1 MDKIQI
7 DKINSILT
15 TARGSSAYVL
25 NDISLDIPKGKV
37 IGIIGESGSGKTQLA
52 LAICGLQPMIP
63 GVVSGNSSFES
74 DRYMYTDRK
83 SSELEKMLLPYNKVD
98 QIKSIT
104 EHGYT
109 LRKNTIGFIP
119 QDPKSYLNPYWTLD
133 RLFRET
139 YKLREDVDNFD
150 SFIDGYLTDVGL
162 DAKTIRYQYPSELSG
177 GEAQRAMIAFIL
189 SKKPQFIIA
198 DESTTGLDVSRQ
210 KTVINLLK
218 DIVQKQNDITLI
230 LISHD
235 FGFLDH
241 LVEYYCVVYG
251 GFLCE
256 FIENKKNIFT
266 NDELHPYTKD
276 LVSRLSSKEE
286 EVDTHNELA
295 SSVDVFK
302 KLDSCPYTGNC
313 SFYNETDSEELRS
326 RCSNGLPEKNQINTS
341 DEEHWIACVRYEK

>member
-1 MDKIQI
+1 MNKIKI
-7 DKINSILT
+7 DNINSVLT
-15 TARGSSAYVL
+15 TPKGTSAFVL
-25 NDISLDIPKGKV
+25 NDISIEIPKGKV

-63 GVVSGNSSFES
+63 GVVSGNSSFDS
-74 DRYMYTDRK
+74 DSFMYTDK
-83 SSELEKMLLPYNKVD
+83 NESKIEKILLPFSKIDPV
-98 QIKSIT
+98 KKIT
-104 EHGYT
+104 DRGYK
-109 LRKNTIGFIP
+109 LRMDTIGFIP
-119 QDPKSYLNPYWTLD
+119 QDPKSYLNPYWSLN

-139 YKLREDVDNFD
+139 FNLRDDVTNFD
-150 SFIDGYLTDVGL
+150 SFIEGYLEDVGL

-189 SKKPQFIIA
+189 SKKPKFIIA

-218 DIVQKQNDITLI
+218 NIVERNDDITLI

-241 LVEYYCVVYG
+241 LVEFYCVVYG

-266 NDELHPYTKD
+266 NEELHPYTKD
-276 LVSRLSSKEE
+276 LVSRLVPSKTDIE
-286 EVDTHNELA
+286 THNELA

-302 KLDSCPYTGNC
+302 KLDSCPYIGNC
-313 SFYNETDSEELRS
+313 SFYNSHENTGHECEK
-326 RCSNGLPEKNQINTS
+326 GLPKSNRINTS
-341 DEEHWIACVRYEK
+341 EEEHWIACVKYEE